1 LLWLSLR
8 FQTKANSAGVAL
20 IRYLKFTTHNHM
32 KKPKIKKLTNDE
44 YRALPRISNSDL
56 GDFEDIV
63 FNRPIR
69 PKPLSAFS
77 FGTAVHELI
86 LEPKTI
92 NHLPQDVDIAKV
104 QTLAK
109 TFWNDKYLKW
119 LLRFSRKEEVVLWTC
134 PVTGLPLKSKLDI
147 ILRGRTVYDIKTTSA
162 SNIEQFAKCAV
173 QYGYDRQAAYY
184 MDSIKAK
191 RFFFIALSKTKKNTV
206 FVMEADHSFI
216 ESGRKKYRKL
226 LSVWKQRNQ
235 PLPNTRHRKPPTS

>member
-1 LLWLSLR
+1 
-8 FQTKANSAGVAL
+8 
-20 IRYLKFTTHNHM
+20 M

-56 GDFEDIV
+56 GDFEDLV
-63 FNRPIR
+63 FSRPQR
-69 PKPLSAFS
+69 EKPQNAFS

-86 LEPKTI
+86 LEPQTI
-92 NHLPQDVDIAKV
+92 DKLPQDVDIAKV

-109 TFWNDKYLKW
+109 TFWAEPWLKW
-119 LLRFSRKEEVVLWTC
+119 LLRFSRKEEIILWTC

-162 SNIEQFAKCAV
+162 SSIEQFEKCAI
-173 QYGYDRQAAYY
+173 QYGYDRQAAFY

-206 FVMEADHSFI
+206 FIMEADGSLI

-226 LSVWKQRNQ
+226 LSVWQQRNQ
-235 PLPNTRHRKPPTS
+235 PLPNT

>member
-1 LLWLSLR
+1 
-8 FQTKANSAGVAL
+8 
-20 IRYLKFTTHNHM
+20 M
-32 KKPKIKKLTNDE
+32 KKIKIKKLTNDE

-56 GDFEDIV
+56 GDFEDLV
-63 FNRPIR
+63 FNRPKCE
-69 PKPLSAFS
+69 KPLAAFS

-92 NHLPQDVDIAKV
+92 EKLPQEVDIAKV

-109 TFWNDKYLKW
+109 TFWNTPKLKW

-147 ILRGRTVYDIKTTSA
+147 ILKGRTVYDIKTTSA
-162 SNIEQFAKCAV
+162 SSIEQFTRSV
-173 QYGYDRQAAYY
+173 LMYGYDRQAAFYL
-184 MDSIKAK
+184 DSIGAK
-191 RFFFIALSKTKKNTV
+191 RFFFIALSKTKKDTV
-206 FVMEADHSFI
+206 FVMEADSSFI

-235 PLPNTRHRKPPTS
+235 PLPNTAI